1 MSFRDNL
8 QYLRASRNFTQER
21 LAMLLGVSRQAIS
34 KWESGKAYPEMD
46 KLLMIC
52 DLFGCTLDDLVLGD
66 VRRPG
71 ASAAGAGA
79 GVPGGVA
86 LAGTA
91 SGVAAASAGMASGAV
106 ASAGGAMT
114 GGPAVPLAGGPAS
127 EGAPDADAAQGPDG
141 GDPGHAGGVGMT
153 GVDGGSGMA
162 TAAGLSVAAAGA
174 AGEGLGMSAPVAL
187 AQDITGYDAH
197 VRSFAWRIAAG
208 VAAIIAGV
216 GLGVLFDTRGMFDQV
231 DTMRDG
237 LAFATGDFMVF
248 LCIAAGVVAGL
259 ALIIPAGMTHAEFR
273 RRHPYIEDFYTD
285 DDRARA
291 SRNLA
296 VGIVVGV
303 GLIMAGVAVTV
314 YGEEVLHIE
323 DGWPTS
329 AMLLCVAAG
338 VAVITLFGVRRG
350 LMDVDAYNRES
361 ESDRRER
368 EREASGGDFYDRL
381 TGAVCGIIMLI
392 ATIVGLV
399 LLFGGP
405 SLAAMK
411 DGDWEPWGSPAT
423 LFWLAWPIG
432 GVLCGVAAC
441 IINIFRSFH
450 DRDR

>member
-86 LAGTA
+86 
-91 SGVAAASAGMASGAV
+91 
-106 ASAGGAMT
+106 SAGGAMT
-114 GGPAVPLAGGPAS
+114 GGPAVPLAGGAAP

-162 TAAGLSVAAAGA
+162 AAAGPSA
-174 AGEGLGMSAPVAL
+174 AAAGVAGEGLGMSAPVAL

-216 GLGVLFDTRGMFDQV
+216 GLSVLFDTRGMLGQV

-314 YGEEVLHIE
+314 YGEEVLRIE

-361 ESDRRER
+361 ESDRR